1 MMQTS
6 ERKKKK
12 KTLAVKFG
20 DGTSLDPAAQDGI

>member
-12 KTLAVKFG
+12 KLAVKFG